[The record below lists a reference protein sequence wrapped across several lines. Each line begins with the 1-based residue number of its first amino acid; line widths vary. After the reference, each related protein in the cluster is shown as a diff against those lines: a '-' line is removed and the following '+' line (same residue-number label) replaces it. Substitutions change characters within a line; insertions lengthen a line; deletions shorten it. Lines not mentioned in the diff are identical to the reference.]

1 MTDEK
6 TNDRISG
13 KQVLFDA
20 VTLVKDAGAYIY
32 ALGKT
37 VIVKIKSMVVTAD
50 DEKADD
56 KTNDKDNNG

>member
-6 TNDRISG
+6 NRISG

-32 ALGKT
+32 ELGKT
-37 VIVKIKSMVVTAD
+37 VIVKIKSMIVTVD

-56 KTNDKDNNG
+56 KTAVKNTQE

>member
-6 TNDRISG
+6 TTGRISG
-13 KQVLFDA
+13 KKVLLDA
-20 VTLVKDAGAYIY
+20 VTLVKDTGAYIY

-50 DEKADD
+50 DEKTDEKVKHD
-56 KTNDKDNNG
+56 